1 MWRVPEALQGLAM
14 GPAGSGG
21 LGPVAVAGSQAR
33 NSSPGTPLQRPTR
46 EKVRPARQ
54 KTPILGH
61 YEHAG
66 RTFSRSHPPPDPAGR
81 TFSRTGHS
89 HVSTVKPPS
98 PQRPLMQ
105 TNVKPP
111 SPMLAPEQ
119 RPLKPT
125 TPMQAKNAP
134 KTPNSHPQRRWRF
147 QLRLGRHPQRR
158 SRFQTSEPPGRQGL
172 AAAPVGGGGAWPG
185 DQWTADV
192 TNVVKP
198 TQFKSPNE
206 DPCYKRRQSKA
217 KNHYFSQK
225 CRRIDDICNKRRK
238 NRTISSSD

>member
-1 MWRVPEALQGLAM
+1 MKPT
-14 GPAGSGG
+14 
-21 LGPVAVAGSQAR
+21 
-33 NSSPGTPLQRPTR
+33 TPLQPLIQ
-46 EKVRPARQ
+46 A
-54 KTPILGH
+54 
-61 YEHAG
+61 
-66 RTFSRSHPPPDPAGR
+66 S
-81 TFSRTGHS
+81 
-89 HVSTVKPPS
+89 VKP
-98 PQRPLMQ
+98 L
-105 TNVKPP
+105 

-119 RPLKPT
+119 HPLKPT

-147 QLRLGRHPQRR
+147 QLRLGRHPQRRWRFQLRLVLCPQRQCRFQLRLGRRPQTR

-206 DPCYKRRQSKA
+206 DPCYKRRQSEA

-225 CRRIDDICNKRRK
+225 CRRIDDICNKRRI